1 MSQMWELL
9 QILIAPDTYMP
20 HGHCYLWQT
29 PLVALHV
36 ISDLLIAIAYFSIPA
51 MLIYFI
57 YKRSDI
63 PFSRVFGLFGAFIIL
78 CGTGHLLEIWT
89 LWHPAYWLSG
99 IEKALT
105 ALISCYTALA
115 MSELLPKFLA
125 LRTPEQ
131 LEAINQQLEQQIAVS
146 EAAREE
152 RQQAEQT
159 LKNIVAGTAS
169 VTGEAFFPALVET
182 LATALNVRHA
192 FVSERV
198 GDRGDQL
205 RTLAFWSDDRI
216 VDNQKYAMAGT
227 PCQVVVEQANL
238 SYYPEAVTSHFP
250 EEPALKAMEAV
261 CYLGVPLLDG
271 EQNVIGV
278 LCVTHDRPLPQEE
291 NAKAIMTVFAA
302 RAAIELQRQRA
313 ELALRQA
320 YDELEMRVQE
330 RTAELVAVNVA
341 LEKEIQERTAAEA
354 ALRASEERWQ
364 LAARGSNDG
373 IWDWNI
379 QGNQVFFSPGW
390 KQMLGYEDDEIP
402 NHLEEWSK
410 RVHPQDSGR
419 VHQAVQDHLAQKTPF
434 YTHEFRMRC
443 KDSSYKWILA
453 RGQALWDSQGQPIR
467 MTGSH
472 TDISDRKRAEM
483 TLRQTAEREKA
494 TSRVIQQMRQ
504 TLDLETI
511 FTSTTQE
518 LRQAIHCDRVLV
530 YRFNPDWSGE
540 MVAESVAAGWAPFKT
555 TAYNPEFSTSAINQ
569 PNCKAKDLSSSANLL
584 EDTYLKETQGGLY
597 RQGVPYRCAPD
608 IYQAGF
614 DDCYLQLLEQLQAR
628 SYLIVPIMLGNQLW
642 GLLAAYQNA
651 DPRQWETAEIQM
663 MSQVGSQLGVA
674 VQQAELL
681 ARTQAQ
687 SSALKVAKEA
697 ADAANRAKSEFLAS
711 MSHELRTPLNAI
723 LGFTQLMQR
732 DRSLSIDHQQ
742 QIGTINRSG
751 EHLLSLINDILDM
764 SKIEA
769 GRMTLTSNQFALD
782 CLLDNVEEMLR
793 PTAEAKGLKLHFD
806 FDPIPQYLETDESK
820 LRQVLINLLGNA
832 IKFTETGEVR
842 LTVRSIPAAETS
854 QNILLSFA
862 IQDTGVGIAPQ
873 EFDQL
878 FKPFSQTQAGL
889 KSRKGTGLGLPIS
902 QKFVQ
907 LMGGEITVQ
916 SQVGEGSCFQFTIEA
931 KLTDFVTTEARS
943 STIQQVV
950 GLAPDQ
956 PSYRILVVDDESA
969 NRLVLVQLLQSV
981 GFEVREAADGQQA
994 IEAWQAWHP
1003 HLIWMDM
1010 QMPVINGYEATQ
1022 RIKTDPQGASTVV
1035 IALTASAFEEQRQEI
1050 LDAKCDDFVRKPFQ
1064 EREIWQKM
1072 AEHLKV
1078 EYCYQAIEPTQAF
1091 ATQTAATQKPDFVLE
1106 PSTLTIMPA
1115 PWISQMH
1122 QAAAQGNDRMI
1133 SQLIEQISP
1142 DHGELVQALNDLVDN
1157 LRFDRLM
1164 ALTAYE
1170 LNSPLA

>member
-1 MSQMWELL
+1 MNQMWELL
-9 QILIAPDTYMP
+9 QTLFAPDTYMP

-29 PLVALHV
+29 PLVGLHV
-36 ISDLLIAIAYFSIPA
+36 VSDLLIAIAYFSIPA

-63 PFSRVFGLFGAFIIL
+63 PFSKVFGLFGAFIIL

-115 MSELLPKFLA
+115 LSELLPKFLA

-205 RTLAFWSDDRI
+205 RILAFWPDDRM
-216 VDNQKYAMAGT
+216 VSNQDYAIAGT
-227 PCQVVVEQANL
+227 PCQVVVDQARL
-238 SYYPEAVTSHFP
+238 AYYPEAVTAHFP
-250 EEPALKAMEAV
+250 EEPSLKTMEAV

-278 LCVTHDRPLPQEE
+278 LCVTHDRPLTNEE

-313 ELALRQA
+313 EFALRQA

-373 IWDWNI
+373 IWDWNL
-379 QGNQVFFSPGW
+379 QANQVFFSPGW
-390 KQMLGYEDDEIP
+390 KQMLGYEDAEIP
-402 NHLEEWSK
+402 NQLEEWSK
-410 RVHPQDSGR
+410 RVHPEDYNP
-419 VHQAVQDHLAQKTPF
+419 VHQAIQNHLAQKTPF
-434 YTHEFRMRC
+434 YAHEFRMRC
-443 KDSSYKWILA
+443 KDGSYKWILA
-453 RGQALWDSQGQPIR
+453 RGQALWDAQGNPLR

-472 TDISDRKRAEM
+472 TDISDRKRAEI
-483 TLRQTAEREKA
+483 TLRQTAEREQA

-540 MVAESVAAGWAPFKT
+540 MVAEAVASGWVPFKT
-555 TAYNPEFSTSAINQ
+555 NVCNPEFSTSAINQ
-569 PNCKAKDLSSSANLL
+569 PYCKAKDLNSSDNLI
-584 EDTYLKETQGGLY
+584 EDTYLKETQGGSY
-597 RQGVPYRCAPD
+597 RQGIPYRCAPD
-608 IYQAGF
+608 IYKAGF
-614 DDCYLQLLEQLQAR
+614 DDCYLQLLEHLQAR

-642 GLLAAYQNA
+642 GLLAAYQNSA
-651 DPRQWETAEIQM
+651 PRQWETAEIQIM
-663 MSQVGSQLGVA
+663 TQVGSQLGVA

-687 SSALKVAKEA
+687 SSALKLAKEA
-697 ADAANRAKSEFLAS
+697 ADAANRAKSEFLAN

-732 DRSLSIDHQQ
+732 DKSLSIDHQTQ
-742 QIGTINRSG
+742 VGIISRSG

-769 GRMTLTSNQFALD
+769 GRMTLTPSQFALD
-782 CLLDNVEEMLR
+782 CLVDNVEEMLR
-793 PTAEAKGLKLHFD
+793 PTAESKGLKLTFD
-806 FDPIPQYLETDESK
+806 CDPISYYLETDESK

-842 LTVRSIPAAETS
+842 LTVRSTPVAES
-854 QNILLSFA
+854 AQKIRLSFT

-878 FKPFSQTQAGL
+878 FKPFSQTQSGL

-907 LMGGEITVQ
+907 LMGGEITVT

-931 KLTDFVTTEARS
+931 GVTEPILSDVRS
-943 STIQQVV
+943 MVPQQVI
-950 GLAPDQ
+950 GLAPHE
-956 PSYRILVVDDESA
+956 PTYRILVVDDEEA
-969 NRLVLVQLLQSV
+969 NRLVLVQLLSSV
-981 GFEVREAADGQQA
+981 GFEVQEAANGQQA
-994 IEAWQAWHP
+994 IDVWHQWQP
-1003 HLIWMDM
+1003 NLIWMDM
-1010 QMPVINGYEATQ
+1010 QMPVMNGYEATH
-1022 RIKTDPQGASTVV
+1022 RIKTDPQGTPTIV

-1050 LDAKCDDFVRKPFQ
+1050 LEAKCDDFVRKPFQ
-1064 EREIWQKM
+1064 EQEIWQKM
-1072 AEHLKV
+1072 ADHLGV
-1078 EYCYQAIEPTQAF
+1078 EYCYEAIDPPAFLEAQSSTAEQANFVLDASALVMMPTQ
-1091 ATQTAATQKPDFVLE
+1091 
-1106 PSTLTIMPA
+1106 
-1115 PWISQMH
+1115 WINQMH
-1122 QAAAQGNDRMI
+1122 QAATQGNDA
-1133 SQLIEQISP
+1133 SLTQLIEDIPP
-1142 DHGELVQALNDLVDN
+1142 DHSELAQALNDLVDN

-1164 ALTAYE
+1164 ALTA
-1170 LNSPLA
+1170 S